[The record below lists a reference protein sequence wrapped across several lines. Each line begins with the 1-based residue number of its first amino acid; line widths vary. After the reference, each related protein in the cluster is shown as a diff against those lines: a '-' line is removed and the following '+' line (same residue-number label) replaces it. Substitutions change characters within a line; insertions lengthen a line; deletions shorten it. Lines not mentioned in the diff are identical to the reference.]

1 MTIYN
6 IAEEAGVSP
15 ATVSR
20 VLTGNAGVSGVKRAT
35 VERVIKKYEFRPNA
49 AAQSLHKGLKIL
61 GVMAEDIR
69 NPYIA
74 ALEVECEKAA
84 NKLGYTILLCNVF
97 GDAEVFKTNLENLY
111 AHRVGAIIQIMG
123 ILDRLVSDAR
133 YRDALIRVAK
143 TIPLISTGE
152 CRNFPQ
158 KARGFYSLRI
168 DEAIGMRLVLDYLVS
183 LGHRKIAYV
192 GNHNTWSENDTHERY
207 REFIGYHRSSGM
219 RLREEYLIDAGKAG
233 DDNPQPILRVLRDK
247 NRPSAVVA
255 LSDYTAIE
263 AIAAA
268 REAGL
273 SIPRDLSLVSFDN
286 TFIAEAVYPKLT
298 SVEYDYQ
305 EFGRLLVE
313 NAITA
318 SGGAKLPKV
327 RFIAPRLVIRDSC
340 AAPPHG

>member
-20 VLTGNAGVSGVKRAT
+20 VLTGNAGVSGVKRAA

-49 AAQSLHKGLKIL
+49 AAQSLHRGPKIL
-61 GVMAEDIR
+61 GIMAEDIR
-69 NPYIA
+69 NPYSA

-97 GDAEVFKTNLENLY
+97 GDADVFKANLENLY

-123 ILDRLVSDAR
+123 ILDNLVTNAR
-133 YRDALIRVAK
+133 YRDSLIRVAK
-143 TIPLISTGE
+143 TIPLISTGV

-158 KARGFYSLRI
+158 KAKGFYSLRI

-207 REFIGYHRSSGM
+207 REFIGYHTASGIRM
-219 RLREEYLIDAGKAG
+219 EKEYLIDTSKVG
-233 DDNPQPILRVLRDK
+233 DDNSNNILRLFRNK
-247 NRPSAVVA
+247 NRPSAVVTI
-255 LSDYTAIE
+255 SDYRAVE
-263 AIAAA
+263 VMAAA

-273 SIPRDLSLVSFDN
+273 SIPRDFSLVSFDN

-298 SVEYDYQ
+298 SVEYNYQ

-318 SGGAKLPKV
+318 AGGAKLPKV
-327 RFIAPRLVIRDSC
+327 RFIPPRLVVRDSC
-340 AAPPHG
+340 APPL